1 MLTVKNDTYL
11 SSTATNIGVATHCA
25 VVGAGTADQQGGNHV
40 ICNLIDAFLQVDDHE
55 VLLTP
60 SANLAVAMNELSR
73 FPAMSEVAK
82 ATATLK
88 AAAV

>member
-1 MLTVKNDTYL
+1 MLMVKNDTYL
-11 SSTATNIGVATHCA
+11 SSTATNTRAAAHCA
-25 VVGAGTADQQGGNHV
+25 VVGVGMADQQGGNHV
-40 ICNLIDAFLQVDDHE
+40 ICNLIDAFLQVDGHE

-60 SANLAVAMNELSR
+60 SANHAVAMNELSR
-73 FPAMSEVAK
+73 FPAMLEVTK